1 MMKKI
6 LLLFVIAVFFL
17 TGCESEESSNS
28 HKREIKE
35 VTSLVCTMTEE
46 KEEEV
51 KEYIIELSFYEGKL
65 ITKKDTFNWSNS
77 KKESCDFYKK
87 REEIYNEM
95 AGVRDTVTCSDTNGT
110 RTTIYTISELIP
122 EEVRIAESRYIR
134 ESGEFDYSSYKTYR
148 QNEGYHCVENH

>member
-1 MMKKI
+1 MKKI
-6 LLLFVIAVFFL
+6 VLLFLVAILFL
-17 TGCESEESSNS
+17 TGCESIEESNSN
-28 HKREIKE
+28 KRVIKE
-35 VTSLVCTMTEE
+35 VTSLVCTMTENN
-46 KEEEV
+46 EEEV
-51 KEYIIELSFYEGKL
+51 KEYVIELSFYEGKL
-65 ITKKDTFNWSNS
+65 ITKKDTFTWSNS

-95 AGVRDTVTCSDTNGT
+95 SGVRDTVTCSDTNGT

-134 ESGEFDYSSYKTYR
+134 ETGEFDYSSYKTYR